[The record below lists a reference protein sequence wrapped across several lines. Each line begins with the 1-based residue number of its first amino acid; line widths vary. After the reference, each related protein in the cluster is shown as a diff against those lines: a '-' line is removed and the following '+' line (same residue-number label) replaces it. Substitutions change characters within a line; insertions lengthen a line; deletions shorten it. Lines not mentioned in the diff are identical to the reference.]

1 MSYMTSKAEYVAALS
16 GTVAFGL
23 YTALINGSSIIKA
36 VYRPNATVP
45 DNAATYSALEV
56 IYDMTDDVQAYIHSN
71 NGDKIYDGIKSIGT
85 TLSCMLKYQGQ
96 LMPDSDNRYDT
107 HFEYY
112 WFKVSSDG
120 TQTWNIYVDSSGELK
135 EQEMTEDNANI
146 IDLKS
151 SDRVLTIHAKD
162 VDKVNMFQCA
172 VVDKQAMRMQQM
184 RTQYITGAP
193 SEDDLI
199 TASLINS
206 ELGIDLSDQEQL
218 LNTAYEINAS
228 NISNGTSLTD

>member
-1 MSYMTSKAEYVAALS
+1 
-16 GTVAFGL
+16 
-23 YTALINGSSIIKA
+23 
-36 VYRPNATVP
+36 
-45 DNAATYSALEV
+45 
-56 IYDMTDDVQAYIHSN
+56 
-71 NGDKIYDGIKSIGT
+71 
-85 TLSCMLKYQGQ
+85 
-96 LMPDSDNRYDT
+96 
-107 HFEYY
+107 
-112 WFKVSSDG
+112 
-120 TQTWNIYVDSSGELK
+120 
-135 EQEMTEDNANI
+135 MTEDNANI

-151 SDRVLTIHAKD
+151 SDRILTIHAKD

-218 LNTAYEINAS
+218 LNTAYEAI
-228 NISNGTSLTD
+228 ICLHLIM